1 MNFSKLK
8 LNEAALGDY
17 SGMGT
22 AAKASD
28 GAMKSSQLQKSP
40 ARKNMQSNL
49 STSLMGN
56 KKRDSNVN
64 IQKTTEAVEQY
75 FNELRQEV
83 EEVKAYESQKSDWR
97 TELSEAVVDGQER
110 EDHPY
115 VTVMPTGDE
124 NLIQAMKQMGKGV
137 KEKKDQMQGQVK
149 EGVELEEAKKK
160 KKCKEGYH
168 RNEDGDCVKDKKSR
182 STVIIGRGWGYGH
195 GHDHDH
201 DDSDNESDGGD
212 AGGEGGGDGGGGM
225 GEMFDVL
232 GDMLLKEK
240 LETGP
245 EYHDRM
251 KKNRKPINPFPV
263 NKNKAADKQRKQA
276 DITQTDTRSDAQ
288 KMADATGPRKGSN
301 FRGD

>member
-22 AAKASD
+22 AAKATD

-40 ARKNMQSNL
+40 SRKNMQSNL

-64 IQKTTEAVEQY
+64 IQKTTEEVEQY

-124 NLIQAMKQMGKGV
+124 NLIQAIKQMRGEVKDEVKDKKGKLKAGSGIEEEV
-137 KEKKDQMQGQVK
+137 ENLDEKKKDCKDGYK
-149 EGVELEEAKKK
+149 WDSDEGKCVKKK
-160 KKCKEGYH
+160 KKS
-168 RNEDGDCVKDKKSR
+168 N
-182 STVIIGRGWGYGH
+182 TTIIMGRGWGH
-195 GHDHDH
+195 GHHH
-201 DDSDNESDGGD
+201 DDDDNDGGGD
-212 AGGEGGGDGGGGM
+212 EGGSDMGGDGGGGDGGGGM
-225 GEMFDVL
+225 GEMFDYL
-232 GDMLLKEK
+232 ADTLLNE
-240 LETGP
+240 
-245 EYHDRM
+245 
-251 KKNRKPINPFPV
+251 INL
-263 NKNKAADKQRKQA
+263 R
-276 DITQTDTRSDAQ
+276 DAQ
-288 KMADATGPRKGSN
+288 KKGMTVSSN
-301 FRGD
+301 PKSVDHAKLNAKRVAGYVPPKTSDKDRAKD